1 MTVPGGPSGGSNKKG
16 SLLNAANKLEA
27 KQKAEEL
34 PNMLQPS
41 WRRFVDKT
49 SNKYTDYSVEYD
61 EAGGYIFKAMKPG
74 NVPGSRAEY
83 FKEVDGFGNTTAS
96 YKITYDNHG
105 NFVHR
110 KEKM

>member
-1 MTVPGGPSGGSNKKG
+1 MTVPGGPSGGLNKKG
-16 SLLNAANKLEA
+16 MLLNATNKLEA

-34 PNMLQPS
+34 PSMLQPS

-49 SNKYTDYSVEYD
+49 SNKYADYSVEHD
-61 EAGGYIFKAMKPG
+61 EAGGYIFKTMKPG
-74 NVPGSRAEY
+74 NVPGSKAEY
-83 FKEVDGFGNTTAS
+83 FKEVDGFGDTVAS

-110 KEKM
+110 KDKM